1 MLAVKGMPDNES
13 ATEKCTLG
21 RGKKKK
27 LFVFEVIL
35 KRRWKTFFSFCD
47 KFENF
52 VTSKLLSVGGWFGRF
67 SFVFR
72 STCATAISRCARYR
86 HDTFDLLSG
95 ANFSRES
102 CKRAKQKVF
111 HRKSRVPAKQSEA
124 SPKACQQ
131 TRLWI
136 SKQTFRKLCFDFV
149 IYRRVNL
156 MTQLLLE
163 PRFEFIN
170 RFKRL

>member
-1 MLAVKGMPDNES
+1 MHSGE
-13 ATEKCTLG
+13 
-21 RGKKKK
+21 GKEKKK

-35 KRRWKTFFSFCD
+35 KRRWKTFFSFVINW
-47 KFENF
+47 K
-52 VTSKLLSVGGWFGRF
+52 TLSRQNCWAWVGGLGGFLLF
-67 SFVFR
+67 SDQN
-72 STCATAISRCARYR
+72 CATAISRCARYR

-95 ANFSRES
+95 RTFLGNRVSELN
-102 CKRAKQKVF
+102 KKVF